1 MHLQLQNMSNQSKNP
16 FCIHSTSSIWRLLKQ
31 RNRYFIFSLPFLLIL
46 WHWEEVLVVWNRL
59 ELSSGSSDQLNQPA
73 GPSYPILTTVP
84 RGITLKKRKKQRH
97 VMQLLYFP
105 LWHFNHKKM
114 FEYPINLVPFI
125 IFSEETCAA
134 SCAQL
139 LSQTAGVKNS
149 QLLKMCPNITVNTGK
164 RILD

>member
-1 MHLQLQNMSNQSKNP
+1 M
-16 FCIHSTSSIWRLLKQ
+16 
-31 RNRYFIFSLPFLLIL
+31 
-46 WHWEEVLVVWNRL
+46 VVGNRL

-114 FEYPINLVPFI
+114 LECPINLVPFI

-139 LSQTAGVKNS
+139 LSQTAGVTNS
-149 QLLKMCPNITVNTGK
+149 QLLKNVPQYYCKVWEKHPILEITCQYSRIKYEETELIAQVKENRMESK
-164 RILD
+164 RFLQQESWRSS